1 MRSLTFLSLLY
12 ASVLAAGA
20 AAASDARFQAPDG
33 PAPRVAVAL
42 GPDLQDKAEDIGQR
56 DLDRLTGRLQR
67 EVEQALAR
75 DGGDV
80 VSARLVLVDA
90 RPNRPTFEQ
99 VASRPGLDAFR
110 SVSIG
115 GARIEGE
122 VTTADGVTRPVSYD
136 WYSSNLAD
144 VRGFGVWDD
153 ADRAIDRFA
162 RRLADGRN

>member
-1 MRSLTFLSLLY
+1 MRSLTVVSLLS
-12 ASVLAAGA
+12 AGLLAAGTA
-20 AAASDARFQAPDG
+20 AAGDARRQVPDG
-33 PAPRVAVAL
+33 PVPRVAVAI
-42 GPDLQDKAEDIGQR
+42 GPELQSRADDIGQR

-67 EVEQALAR
+67 EVEQALSG
-75 DGGDV
+75 DDGDV
-80 VSARLVLVDA
+80 VEARLVLVDA

-122 VTTADGVTRPVSYD
+122 VTTADGTTRPVSYD

-144 VRGFGVWDD
+144 VRGFGTWDD

-162 RRLADGRN
+162 RHLGDGRD

>member
-1 MRSLTFLSLLY
+1 MRSLTFVSLLS
-12 ASVLAAGA
+12 AGLLAAGA
-20 AAASDARFQAPDG
+20 AVAGDARFQSPDG
-33 PAPRVAVAL
+33 TVPRVAVAL

-75 DGGDV
+75 GGGDV

-99 VASRPGLDAFR
+99 VASRPGLDSFR

-122 VTTADGVTRPVSYD
+122 VTTADGATRPVSYD
-136 WYSSNLAD
+136 WYSSSLAD

-162 RRLADGRN
+162 QRITDGGN